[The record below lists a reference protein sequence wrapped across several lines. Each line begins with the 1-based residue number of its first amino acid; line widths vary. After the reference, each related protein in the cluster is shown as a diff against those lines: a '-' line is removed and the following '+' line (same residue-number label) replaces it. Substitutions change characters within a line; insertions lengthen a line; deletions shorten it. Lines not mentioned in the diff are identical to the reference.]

1 MSYWINSAGA
11 LYAGDMVPGDR
22 EATQEEIDAWFHPTE
37 VEAQKEALRQ
47 QIAAIDTATV
57 PLLNQAVIAQ
67 IVNGAPIPEDVA
79 TELQTLAAQ
88 KAALQTELDSL

>member
-1 MSYWINSAGA
+1 MSYWITASGNI
-11 LYAGDMVPGDR
+11 YAGDMVPGDR
-22 EATQEEIDAWFHPTE
+22 EATEAEVNEWLHPAEI
-37 VEAQKEALRQ
+37 EAQKEALRQ

-79 TELQTLAAQ
+79 TELQSLATQ